1 MESDQDSTGARKE
14 GLDMW
19 YAGIDLHRRTAVVA
33 LLDDSGRRVRAKSF
47 QCGEPGRIVEH
58 LRRRR
63 PFKAVIESSCYTRWL
78 YDLLSAEGE
87 VVMAHPLKLRAI
99 WSGRAKTDELDAARL
114 AELLWAEVIPEPYV
128 PPERDQAARAGSGA
142 RRGGTGRHGDQS

>member
-1 MESDQDSTGARKE
+1 MESDQVSTGTRKE

-58 LRRRR
+58 LRRHR
-63 PFKAVIESSCYTRWL
+63 PFKAAIESSCYTRWL
-78 YDLLSAEGE
+78 YDLLSAEGK

-99 WSGRAKTDELDAARL
+99 WWPVTFVVELEETPVAATQSRL
-114 AELLWAEVIPEPYV
+114 GPVGANC
-128 PPERDQAARAGSGA
+128 GSDNPQH
-142 RRGGTGRHGDQS
+142 RLSHTTIDPCHS